1 MQGPSTKKDLTR
13 ETADCSI
20 RAVEGKERTF
30 LLSFSSEEPYNRWF
44 GPEILDHSANA
55 ADLTRLN
62 DIGVLLFNHDRNKVI
77 GRIERAWIE
86 GGRGKAEVTFDSDE
100 DSERIFKKVQSG
112 TLKGVSVGYI
122 VDSWEEVMPNK
133 QSADGKYTGPCSIA
147 RKWAPY
153 EVSIVSVPADPTVG
167 VGRSALGRADIAM
180 HRTLEKQLQYNR
192 NILVF
197 KEDNTMSRKQML
209 ARQQELLA
217 LAKSEKRA
225 MTDAELNEFESLQ
238 RSIDAYDA
246 YDAAALVA
254 ATDHANQ
261 TRAQDD
267 DEGGEGGEDDED
279 EEKSEQSKGEK
290 QFDAAGV
297 RKKERERIRAIEDMC
312 GHFGVDARS
321 YIDSGASV
329 DSVRADVMERLMR
342 QGAPIHAAAVTQD
355 EGDKFR
361 RAVIDGLMMRSGV
374 SVEKPAE
381 GANEFRGI
389 SLRDLA
395 IECLTREGQ
404 AQGNLLR
411 KSSDEIYGEL
421 CRQFY
426 NPSAAFPAIM
436 DQTIKKSIVEL
447 YNHVPTTFQEITT
460 KGSLPDFKETADH
473 EYVIGGVGD
482 FLKVPENGEIKP
494 DMPRTE
500 MLPQRKLETYGK
512 QFSMTRQAFVNDDI
526 GFLTRVPGLYATA
539 AKKTIDKQVYKI
551 LFDNAAIFD
560 GTPLFSAGHNNLIGT
575 GSKPTQASI
584 QEIIL
589 QMQKQTD
596 QFGDPIYITPQKI
609 IVPVGYE
616 FDLAVIFR
624 SAQVTG
630 SDHNDINPLYNY
642 PLQIVQSPLLNAMA
656 GQNACPWFMMADQSS
671 ARGIQVDYL
680 NGQETPTVRRM
691 ETVGTLGFT
700 WDIWLDWGI
709 SVRDFRGIAKN
720 PGVAL

>member
-1 MQGPSTKKDLTR
+1 
-13 ETADCSI
+13 
-20 RAVEGKERTF
+20 
-30 LLSFSSEEPYNRWF
+30 
-44 GPEILDHSANA
+44 
-55 ADLTRLN
+55 
-62 DIGVLLFNHDRNKVI
+62 
-77 GRIERAWIE
+77 
-86 GGRGKAEVTFDSDE
+86 
-100 DSERIFKKVQSG
+100 
-112 TLKGVSVGYI
+112 
-122 VDSWEEVMPNK
+122 
-133 QSADGKYTGPCSIA
+133 
-147 RKWAPY
+147 
-153 EVSIVSVPADPTVG
+153 
-167 VGRSALGRADIAM
+167 
-180 HRTLEKQLQYNR
+180 
-192 NILVF
+192 
-197 KEDNTMSRKQML
+197 MSREQML
-209 ARQQELLA
+209 ARQQELLN

-238 RSIDAYDA
+238 RSIDAFN
-246 YDAAALVA
+246 AAALAAA
-254 ATDHANQ
+254 ATGHANQ
-261 TRAQDD
+261 TRAKDD
-267 DEGGEGGEDDED
+267 DEGGEGEDNKDDESK
-279 EEKSEQSKGEK
+279 KSEGKK
-290 QFDAAGV
+290 QFDAANE
-297 RKKERERIRAIEDMC
+297 RKMERERIRAIEDMC

-321 YIDSGASV
+321 YIDSGATV
-329 DSVRADVMERLMR
+329 DSVRAAVMEQLM
-342 QGAPIHAAAVTQD
+342 QKDAPIHTATVTQD

-361 RAVIDGLMMRSGV
+361 RAVTDGLMMRSGV
-374 SVEKPAE
+374 SVANPAE

-395 IECLTREGQ
+395 IECLSREGQ
-404 AQGNLLR
+404 TQGSLLR

-494 DMPRTE
+494 DMPKTE

-560 GTPLFSAGHNNLIGT
+560 GTPLFSTGHNNLIGT

-656 GQNACPWFMMADQSS
+656 GAGACPWFMMADQSS